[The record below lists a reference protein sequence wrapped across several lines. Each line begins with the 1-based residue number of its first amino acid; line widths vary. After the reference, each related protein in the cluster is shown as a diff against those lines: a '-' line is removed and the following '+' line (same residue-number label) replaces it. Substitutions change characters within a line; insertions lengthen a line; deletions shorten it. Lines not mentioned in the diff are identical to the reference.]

1 MATLNNLD
9 KIYKIKLP
17 TNVTYA
23 IIDLDGR
30 AMIAENY
37 TAGVAY
43 EAGAY
48 VIYQDN
54 FFRITSDISVAE
66 NTGWLAVTKTQVTIG
81 SELTSLRNSLTT
93 GIHYRGVTTT
103 ALYDNATTNPIVING
118 EDYTAVAGDLVIYDD
133 GTNEL
138 EFLFDGTNWNEFG
151 STGTLKAMAFADTA
165 SGSSSVSVT
174 GTASAQTF
182 TGTQATIS
190 ISGNVTGTGVTITPT
205 SADKVSVTP
214 FASGGSFTQ
223 GSDVFEQGQDS
234 FSAGSYSVSNGELS
248 ITLPT
253 FSQGSDSFVQG
264 SDTFVGAS
272 GGTAVDV
279 LKSIPTPSVT
289 QGSFSG
295 STTYT
300 PAGTNGSSSVS
311 ASGTVS
317 ITVTPDTI

>member
-1 MATLNNLD
+1 MATLNNLA

-17 TNVTYA
+17 SNVTYA

-37 TAGVAY
+37 TQGVAY
-43 EAGAY
+43 QANTY

-54 FFRITSDISVAE
+54 FYRITSDITVAD
-66 NTGWLAVTKTQVTIG
+66 NIGWSAVEKTLVTIG
-81 SELTSLRNSLTT
+81 SELTALRNFLTT
-93 GIHYRGVTTT
+93 GIHYKGKTTT
-103 ALYDNATTNPIVING
+103 PLYDEATTNPIVING
-118 EDYTAVAGDLVIYDD
+118 EDYTAVEGDLVIYDD
-133 GTNEL
+133 GTKEL
-138 EFLFDGTNWNEFG
+138 EFLFDGTTWNEFG

-165 SGSSSVSVT
+165 SGSTSVSVT
-174 GTASAQTF
+174 GTANAQTF

-190 ISGNVTGTGVTITPT
+190 ISGSVSGTDVSITPT
-205 SADKVSVTP
+205 SADKVSMTP

-272 GGTAVDV
+272 GGTAVEV
-279 LKSIPTPSVT
+279 LKSIPTPVIT
-289 QGSFSG
+289 QGTFSG

-300 PAGTNGSSSVS
+300 PAGTNASSSVM
-311 ASGTVS
+311 ASGTVN